1 MTKLSIATRL
11 LTATALLWP
20 VGAMAQQAGTVK
32 PAKGQQEQQRGR
44 LTPAERANL
53 PRPQGFSVVLVLGE
67 MQGAGTTEN
76 VPPAARKALLDMK
89 DFLPYKS
96 YRLLDSQWTLCCG
109 QSTIATRLRGVD
121 EQDYELELDPR
132 GSESSGKWNVRF
144 SLREALSTVGR
155 GGPASTNTVA
165 VDGAGNPADR
175 VANLTAQRAEL
186 ETKLKSLKDRYN
198 DNHPE
203 VQQLKSQIAAL
214 DRQAAMVRSQEDR
227 KRYRMTT
234 IGGRHRA
241 LIDTNFTMDIGET
254 VVVGTSRLQG
264 DKALIALLTA
274 VATIKPATTR

>member
-1 MTKLSIATRL
+1 M

-20 VGAMAQQAGTVK
+20 VGALAQKAEALK
-32 PAKGQQEQQRGR
+32 PAKKQQEQQGVR

-132 GSESSGKWNVRF
+132 GSETSGKWNVRF
-144 SLREALSTVGR
+144 SLREAMSVAGR
-155 GGPASTNTVA
+155 GGPTNYNAVA
-165 VDGAGNPADR
+165 VDNAAADR
-175 VANLTAQRAEL
+175 ASILAAQRAEL
-186 ETKLKSLKDRYN
+186 ETKLKSLKERYN

-214 DRQAAMVRSQEDR
+214 DRQAAMVRSQETL

-234 IGGRHRA
+234 IARGHRA

-274 VATIKPATTR
+274 VATTKPASTK

>member
-1 MTKLSIATRL
+1 MKNLPIAMRVL
-11 LTATALLWP
+11 MATALLWP
-20 VGAMAQQAGTVK
+20 VNILAQQETVK
-32 PAKGQQEQQRGR
+32 PARGSEEQSRVR
-44 LTPAERANL
+44 LTPAERANM

-67 MQGAGTTEN
+67 MQGTGTTEN
-76 VPPAARKALLDMK
+76 VPPAARKALVDMK
-89 DFLPYKS
+89 DFLPYTS

-132 GSESSGKWNVRF
+132 GSETSGKWNMRF
-144 SLREALSTVGR
+144 SLREALPSVGR
-155 GGPASTNTVA
+155 GGPASTNA
-165 VDGAGNPADR
+165 AIADQ
-175 VANLTAQRAEL
+175 AATLASQRAEL
-186 ETKLKSLKDRYN
+186 EAKLKLLRERYN

-214 DRQAAMVRSQEDR
+214 DRQTSMVRDQETL
-227 KRYRMTT
+227 KRYRMSNMA
-234 IGGRHRA
+234 GRHRA

-274 VATIKPATTR
+274 VASIKPASTR

>member
-1 MTKLSIATRL
+1 M

-20 VGAMAQQAGTVK
+20 VGAMAQQAETLK
-32 PAKGQQEQQRGR
+32 PAKGQQEQQRVR
-44 LTPAERANL
+44 MTQAERANL

-132 GSESSGKWNVRF
+132 GSETSGKWNVRF
-144 SLREALSTVGR
+144 SLREALSTGGR
-155 GGPASTNTVA
+155 GGPASTAMTV
-165 VDGAGNPADR
+165 DR
-175 VANLTAQRAEL
+175 AANLNAQRAEL

-198 DNHPE
+198 ESHPE
-203 VQQLKSQIAAL
+203 VQQIRSQIAAL
-214 DRQAAMVRSQEDR
+214 EREASMVRTEENM

-234 IGGRHRA
+234 ISGRHRA

-274 VATIKPATTR
+274 VATTKPASTK

>member
-1 MTKLSIATRL
+1 M

-20 VGAMAQQAGTVK
+20 VGALAQKAEALK
-32 PAKGQQEQQRGR
+32 PAKKQQEQQGVR

-132 GSESSGKWNVRF
+132 GSETSGKWNVRF
-144 SLREALSTVGR
+144 SLREAISVAGR
-155 GGPASTNTVA
+155 GGPATTNAVMAETV
-165 VDGAGNPADR
+165 GNPADR
-175 VANLTAQRAEL
+175 AAILAVQRAEL
-186 ETKLKSLKDRYN
+186 ETKLKSLKERYN

-203 VQQLKSQIAAL
+203 VQQLKSQMAAL
-214 DRQAAMVRSQEDR
+214 DRQAAMVRSQENMKRSR
-227 KRYRMTT
+227 KAT
-234 IGGRHRA
+234 IGGGHRA
-241 LIDTNFTMDIGET
+241 LIDTNFTMDVGET

-274 VATIKPATTR
+274 VATTKPASTK

>member
-1 MTKLSIATRL
+1 MTNLSMATRV
-11 LTATALLWP
+11 LTATTLLWP
-20 VGAMAQQAGTVK
+20 VGTMAQQQAETVR
-32 PAKGQQEQQRGR
+32 PSRGQQEQQRVR
-44 LTPAERANL
+44 LTQAERANL

-67 MQGAGTTEN
+67 MQGTGTAEN
-76 VPPAARKALLDMK
+76 VPPAARKALVDMK

-132 GSESSGKWNVRF
+132 GSETSGKWNVRF
-144 SLREALSTVGR
+144 SLREAFSVAGR
-155 GGPASTNTVA
+155 GGPTPTNA
-165 VDGAGNPADR
+165 VVVDNAAADR
-175 VANLTAQRAEL
+175 AAILAAQRAEL
-186 ETKLKSLKDRYN
+186 ETKLKSLKERYN

-214 DRQAAMVRSQEDR
+214 DRQAAMVRSEENL

-234 IGGRHRA
+234 IGRHRS

-254 VVVGTSRLQG
+254 VVVGTSRVQG

-274 VATIKPATTR
+274 VASIKPASTK